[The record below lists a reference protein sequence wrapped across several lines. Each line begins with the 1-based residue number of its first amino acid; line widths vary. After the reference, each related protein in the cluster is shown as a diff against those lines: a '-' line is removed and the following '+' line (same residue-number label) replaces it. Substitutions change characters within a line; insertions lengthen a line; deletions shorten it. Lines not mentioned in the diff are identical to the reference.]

1 MDRLELPRP
10 HPQRQVLA
18 ALLLALLTPTHATL
32 GSVVHHKEHQGLG
45 KAAVKSQVLDYINNQ
60 DFDPELIYNQRHE
73 MHTTRFTGDYNP
85 APAAAPV
92 ANGPPVTTANGSGSH
107 DHDSYPEPN
116 VLPRLRGPSALLAK
130 PPVDDRHLVAES
142 DADTTIL
149 DLDNFHSVEA
159 LETLLLR
166 DLLTDDGSL
175 QFYDELLLDDDLY
188 DYYDDDDD
196 MLLPPLPPRSPPREL
211 DPDKLYGIYDFSGPD
226 PSHLALSRD
235 EAVFLIN
242 DQDNY
247 WWLIRKLTKDERMD
261 KKRRILEEAEKN
273 NEFVL
278 DLELVETQS
287 DDGRIGF
294 VPAECLETYGERLA
308 RLNCFKNEEIERYH
322 KNPFDFDL
330 SHPVRQ
336 FAMPLDDSGLFALG
350 NTSTST
356 SSLLKQKRNVTFS
369 QTNEIE
375 IFLEDDPVL
384 ARDLA
389 AIRHQQ
395 RQGVVHDIRAEEIAL
410 PLPLAA
416 DDERALEVLLDK
428 FDDTQ
433 PLVIPKKEKKRKGPQ
448 KLYEN
453 HKDGLPL
460 AKVRLSFSK
469 LGSKDTTKQPLL
481 LGLKVALAAGPELKH
496 TNLITKDFKQLLIEK
511 EHMGI
516 RKIKRFASPQAE
528 LKLFKELREQKNKK
542 SQDPKT
548 KKSLMSPVKEAAPI
562 EVYPKAYRPSML
574 LLSPRRRL
582 SIDGTKRLLIDGK
595 KADSIRTHPP
605 ERRAVSDLMP
615 ELLARLNGEAS
626 PNSRRSLITLENVP
640 NNLQQLRRLVILERL
655 TKMTLDIQELLE
667 TDYGQDEGTQDRGK
681 RLEQLRRARTQINEI
696 KEEQRRLIDGLLD
709 PPGLAHLPREDQS
722 FDSGERTFD
731 SNLSIDSEPSS
742 RATPELVVP
751 KNDRGGGGNTGS
763 ERPEPAA
770 TLDRPVD
777 VRRDR
782 SLDPNGRPRSR
793 RELLGGTPRRLLR
806 HEEMLGGVPRRHL
819 RQEDLFDRERL
830 LLPLHVLLPL
840 LTTLGA
846 SYGTLL
852 STLVL
857 ASPAAAYLLGAHST
871 PSPSVSSGSS
881 DATKPSAQDLAK
893 KQLQLSV
900 ATLAQDDFTSRFAA
914 PAALPEADALVLML
928 RLYINN
934 SDEDY
939 EEDMTGGHSEIT
951 PLTLTN
957 LLLLGLPGNQL
968 NGSLGEY
975 GDKRRLRAVHD
986 MFNPVLDKFDELAE
1000 KLAELNEML

>member
-10 HPQRQVLA
+10 HPQRQVSA
-18 ALLLALLTPTHATL
+18 ASSSASSTPTHATS

-60 DFDPELIYNQRHE
+60 DFDPESIYNQRHE

-92 ANGPPVTTANGSGSH
+92 ANGPPVVAANGSSSH
-107 DHDSYPEPN
+107 DHDGYPEPN
-116 VLPRLRGPSALLAK
+116 VSPRLRGSSASSAK
-130 PPVDDRHLVAES
+130 PPVDDRHSVAES
-142 DADTTIL
+142 DADTTIS

-159 LETLLLR
+159 SETSSLR
-166 DLLTDDGSL
+166 DSSTDDGSS
-175 QFYDELLLDDDLY
+175 QFYDESSLDDDSY

-196 MLLPPLPPRSPPREL
+196 MLLPPSPPRSPPREL

-247 WWLIRKLTKDERMD
+247 WWLIRKLTKDERME

-273 NEFVL
+273 NEFVS
-278 DLELVETQS
+278 DLESVETQS

-336 FAMPLDDSGLFALG
+336 FAMPLDDSGSFASG

-356 SSLLKQKRNVTFS
+356 SSLSKQKRNVTFS

-375 IFLEDDPVL
+375 IFSEDDPVS

-395 RQGVVHDIRAEEIAL
+395 RQGVVHDIRAEEIAS
-410 PLPLAA
+410 PSPSAA
-416 DDERALEVLLDK
+416 DDERASEVLSDK

-453 HKDGLPL
+453 HKDGSPL
-460 AKVRLSFSK
+460 AKVRSSFSK
-469 LGSKDTTKQPLL
+469 LGSKDSTKSPSS
-481 LGLKVALAAGPELKH
+481 LGSKVASAAGPELKH
-496 TNLITKDFKQLLIEK
+496 TNSITKDFKQSLIEK
-511 EHMGI
+511 EHLGI

-528 LKLFKELREQKNKK
+528 SKSFKELREQKNKK

-548 KKSLMSPVKEAAPI
+548 KKSSSSPVQETAPI
-562 EVYPKAYRPSML
+562 EVYPKAYRPSM
-574 LLSPRRRL
+574 SSSMPRRRL
-582 SIDGTKRLLIDGK
+582 SIDGTKRLSIDGK

-605 ERRAVSDLMP
+605 ERRAVSDSMP
-615 ELLARLNGEAS
+615 ESLARLNGDAS
-626 PNSRRSLITLENVP
+626 PNSRRSSITSENVP
-640 NNLQQLRRLVILERL
+640 NNLQQLRRSVILERL
-655 TKMTLDIQELLE
+655 TKMTSDIQESLE

-696 KEEQRRLIDGLLD
+696 KEEQRRSFDGSFD
-709 PPGLAHLPREDQS
+709 PPGSAHLPHEDQS

-751 KNDRGGGGNTGS
+751 KNDRSGGISGS
-763 ERPEPAA
+763 DRPEPAA

-782 SLDPNGRPRSR
+782 SLDSNGRPRSR
-793 RELLGGTPRRLLR
+793 RESLGGTPRRLSR
-806 HEEMLGGVPRRHL
+806 HEEMLGGVPRRHS
-819 RQEDLFDRERL
+819 RQEDLFDRERSS
-830 LLPLHVLLPL
+830 LPLHVSSPL
-840 LTTLGA
+840 STTSGA
-846 SYGTLL
+846 SYGTSS
-852 STLVL
+852 STSVS

-881 DATKPSAQDLAK
+881 DATKPPAQDLAK
-893 KQLQLSV
+893 KQSQSSV

-914 PAALPEADALVLML
+914 PAGSPEADASVLMS

-951 PLTLTN
+951 PLTSTN
-957 LLLLGLPGNQL
+957 SLLSGLPDNQS
-968 NGSLGEY
+968 NGSIGEY
-975 GDKRRLRAVHD
+975 GDKRRSRTVHD